1 MKWSLSHMLGE
12 WMKPKIIVVTRVLKK
27 EGLALSSL
35 PGRPKPQKVRGPS
48 NMRSLDACWQRV
60 IIFDQPAQRL

>member
-1 MKWSLSHMLGE
+1 
-12 WMKPKIIVVTRVLKK
+12 MKPKIIVVTRVLKK

-48 NMRSLDACWQRV
+48 NMRSLDAC
-60 IIFDQPAQRL
+60 